1 MSAAIYYS
9 GTSIALPDGLKVDE
23 LADALQK
30 IQNSGQYS
38 YFVFDLPGSEP
49 KRIRLMFGPG
59 IPYALVSDP
68 LDGHEA
74 KLSDDD
80 LAQFMTGSGS

>member
-1 MSAAIYYS
+1 MTAAIYDS
-9 GTSIALPDGLKVDE
+9 GTSIELPEGIKVDE
-23 LADALQK
+23 LANVLQN
-30 IQNSGQYS
+30 IQNSGEYR
-38 YFVFDLPGSEP
+38 YFVFDLPGTVP

-74 KLSDDD
+74 KVSDDD
-80 LAQFMTGSGS
+80 LAQFMRDSDR

>member
-1 MSAAIYYS
+1 M
-9 GTSIALPDGLKVDE
+9 PEGLKVDE

-38 YFVFDLPGSEP
+38 YFVFDLPGTET

-68 LDGHEA
+68 LDGHDA

-80 LAQFMTGSGS
+80 LAQFLQ

>member
-1 MSAAIYYS
+1 MPAAINYS
-9 GTSIALPDGLKVDE
+9 GTSIELPEGIKVDE
-23 LADALQK
+23 LANVLQN
-30 IQNSGQYS
+30 IQNSGEYR
-38 YFVFDLPGSEP
+38 YFVLDLPGVVP

-74 KLSDDD
+74 ELSDDD